1 MRPVAAV
8 LFACAAGLVWGRS
21 GAGVR
26 TPVTW
31 DLQSLFAVPKS
42 YSAAEYVP
50 GGETNGVKAVFI
62 EGVPFKGRETR
73 DFAYWGV
80 PSVAGGPVP
89 AMVLVHGG
97 GGTAFPDWVRFWN
110 GRGYAA
116 IAMDLNGC
124 VDRRPEG
131 ASRGHLRHP
140 WAGPG
145 AAGCGG
151 FDLMKERPEDQWMY
165 HAVAAVVRAHSF
177 LRAQKGVDPSRSG
190 LTGVSWGGV
199 VCCVVAAVDDRLRF
213 AVPVYGCG
221 SLYDAWS
228 SWTHRYGG
236 TEAKT
241 TRLRKEGWSPLWDPL
256 NYLPAAKIPVH
267 WLNGTNDGNF
277 SLPSLERSFE
287 AVPTEK
293 SLSLR
298 VRMHHCHGKV
308 SEQAPEVLAIADSV
322 LRGAPSLPRVG
333 VPSVADGVAS
343 VAFTADARL
352 PVKAAALDYT
362 LDNDSGWW
370 YSNRWDSVSA
380 DIAHGKVSARIPAG
394 TKWAYLSVR
403 TETGAVVSSRL
414 LDLTAVVNHNL

>member
-1 MRPVAAV
+1 MRPAAAV
-8 LFACAAGLVWGRS
+8 LIACAAGLAWGRS
-21 GAGVR
+21 EAGVR

-31 DLQSLFAVPKS
+31 DLRSLFAVPKS
-42 YSAAEYVP
+42 YSAAAYVP
-50 GGETNGVKAVFI
+50 GGETNGVKAVFL

-80 PSVAGGPVP
+80 PSVAGEPVP

-131 ASRGHLRHP
+131 VRRGHLRHS

-151 FDLMKERPEDQWMY
+151 FDLMKEHPEDQWMY

-199 VCCVVAAVDDRLRF
+199 VCCVVASVDDRLRF

-221 SLYDAWS
+221 SLYDACS

-236 TEAKT
+236 TEAKA

-267 WLNGTNDGNF
+267 WLNGTNDSNF
-277 SLPSLERSFE
+277 SLPSLEQSFE
-287 AVPTEK
+287 VVPTEK

-298 VRMHHCHGKV
+298 VRMHHGHGKV
-308 SEQAPEVLAIADSV
+308 SEQAPEVLAIADSM
-322 LRGAPSLPRVG
+322 LRGAPPLPRVG
-333 VPSVADGVAS
+333 EPRVADDIAS
-343 VAFTADARL
+343 AAFTADVRL

-414 LDLTAVVNHNL
+414 LDLTQADWR